1 MTSKFHCVAKCQK
14 LLHNLT
20 IGNTYTTN
28 DCYAFDAFFIDW
40 EHNGYFKTDIKL
52 EHIYRHKF
60 LIEVN

>member
-1 MTSKFHCVAKCQK
+1 MSEVI
-14 LLHNLT
+14 LHNLT

-60 LIEVN
+60 LIQVN